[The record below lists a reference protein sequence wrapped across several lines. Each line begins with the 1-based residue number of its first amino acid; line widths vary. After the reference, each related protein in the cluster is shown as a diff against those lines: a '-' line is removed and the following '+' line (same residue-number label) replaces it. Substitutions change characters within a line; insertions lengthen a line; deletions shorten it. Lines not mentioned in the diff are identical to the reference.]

1 MSDKIEYSRLL
12 LKRSTTSGEVP
23 TIPPITAVTLN
34 QFTATDIFEGE
45 LFLNSID
52 DLLWIRTENGILPI
66 SLSGSTGSTG
76 NQTLTQVL
84 FEGNVTNGYD
94 IEVSSGDTIIFQGI
108 PSGVTTTILGL
119 DASGNTIT
127 TTGGGG
133 SQSLDSVL
141 SNGNTTGIFDIVVS
155 NGTTIQYINPTTGST
170 NTILGLD
177 ASGNTI
183 TTSVSD
189 FNTFITGGTISYTG
203 STGVLDLFD
212 NSGSTISIT
221 GLTDVFSTGGTYSAG
236 TLTIDKNDGTS
247 FNVSGFFT
255 GSTTPSLDAV
265 LAVGNTTG
273 IFDIIIS
280 TGTTIQSPSG
290 ENEISLQDADQMVL
304 KSTYTL
310 GGNNLVDEIKMRAP
324 SGTDA
329 GLEIISTDNTN
340 TLVTKTEYRPTS
352 KRDLSFDSGGAF
364 VETRLESSGYTIDL
378 SNTSAGYLTIDGLL
392 PGTSVDLL
400 GLDSNNRVVP
410 VSTSGLP
417 DIYSTGGTFS
427 AGTITINRNDGNS
440 FNITGITAGVS
451 SVNVGTGLS
460 GNSTT
465 GDITLI
471 NTAPDQVVS
480 LSGGTGITTGGTYP
494 NFTITNS
501 LPDRTVVLNNGSNIS
516 VSGTYPNFTIASTG
530 LTAANLWT
538 SGSTIGSVTTT
549 VGGNTNTA
557 PYSLVVGTGNTVT
570 QTHSTQLASNIV
582 AGLNNFVDS
591 AGSIVVGFNHNV
603 DDPIGAAVFGSTN
616 TAIPNYSTIFGV
628 NNSIT
633 GGTFSFVAGGLNKI
647 NSGSYSAILGGSNN
661 VLSSGGRSVILGG
674 QGITGTS
681 DNMVYV
687 PNLTIASATTG
698 SSVSSLG
705 IDATGKVIKTTTPT
719 DYYVTGG
726 TFSTSGGTLTLERND
741 GNDVIVTGFTANVG
755 CLGITIDGG
764 GSAITTGVVGSII
777 VPYNCVIDCWGI
789 IADQSGSIVIDVWK
803 GSSPLSIPTS
813 AAQSI
818 AGSEKPT
825 LSSQQINTDLNL
837 TTWTK
842 NLLFGDV
849 LVFNVDSATTVERV
863 TLQIKV
869 IKL

>member
-1 MSDKIEYSRLL
+1 MADKIEYSRMLV
-12 LKRSTTSGEVP
+12 KRTAQTGEVP
-23 TIPPITAVTLN
+23 TIPPITATTLN
-34 QFTATDIFEGE
+34 QMIPTDLFVGE
-45 LFLNSID
+45 LFLNEAD
-52 DLLWIRTENGILPI
+52 DLLWIRTDNGILPI
-66 SLSGSTGSTG
+66 SLSGSTGSTPS
-76 NQTLTQVL
+76 LTEVL
-84 FEGNVTNGYD
+84 FEGNVTNGYN

-108 PSGVTTTILGL
+108 PSGVTSTILGL

-133 SQSLDSVL
+133 SQDLESVL
-141 SNGNTTGIFDIVVS
+141 SNGNTTGIFDIVIS
-155 NGTTIQYINPTTGST
+155 TGQTIQYLNLSSGST

-189 FNTFITGGTISYTG
+189 FNTFTTGGTISYTG

-247 FNVSGFFT
+247 FNVSGLFT
-255 GSTTPSLDAV
+255 GYTSIVESLTTGTGLSGDTTTGNITIINTAPDQVVSLSGGTGITTGGTYPNFTITNSLPDQVVSLSGGTGITTGGTYPNFTITNSLPDQVVSLSGGTNISVSGTYPNFSISTTGLTSPSLDEV
-265 LAVGNTTG
+265 LSVGNTTNG
-273 IFDIIIS
+273 NDIIVS
-280 TGTTIQSPSG
+280 TGDTISSPNG

-310 GGNNLVDEIKMRAP
+310 VGNNLVDEIKMRAP
-324 SGTDA
+324 SGSDA

-340 TLVTKTEYRPTS
+340 TLVTKSEYRPTS
-352 KRDLSFDSGGAF
+352 KKDLSFDSGGAF
-364 VETRLESSGYTIDL
+364 VETRLESSGFTIDL

-417 DIYSTGGTFS
+417 DIFSTGGTFS
-427 AGTITINRNDGNS
+427 AGTITINRNDNNS

-480 LSGGTGITTGGTYP
+480 ISGGTGITTGGTYP

-501 LPDRTVVLNNGSNIS
+501 LPDQVVSISGGTNIS
-516 VSGTYPNFTIASTG
+516 STGTYPNFTIAATG
-530 LTAANLWT
+530 LT
-538 SGSTIGSVTTT
+538 
-549 VGGNTNTA
+549 
-557 PYSLVVGTGNTVT
+557 
-570 QTHSTQLASNIV
+570 
-582 AGLNNFVDS
+582 
-591 AGSIVVGFNHNV
+591 
-603 DDPIGAAVFGSTN
+603 
-616 TAIPNYSTIFGV
+616 
-628 NNSIT
+628 
-633 GGTFSFVAGGLNKI
+633 
-647 NSGSYSAILGGSNN
+647 
-661 VLSSGGRSVILGG
+661 
-674 QGITGTS
+674 
-681 DNMVYV
+681 
-687 PNLTIASATTG
+687 
-698 SSVSSLG
+698 
-705 IDATGKVIKTTTPT
+705 
-719 DYYVTGG
+719 DYFVTGG

-741 GNDVIVTGFTANVG
+741 GNDVTITGFTANVG

-837 TTWTK
+837 TTWTT
-842 NLLFGDV
+842 NLVFGDV

>member
-1 MSDKIEYSRLL
+1 MADKIEYSRMLV
-12 LKRSTTSGEVP
+12 KRTAQAGEVP
-23 TIPPITAVTLN
+23 TIPPITATTLN
-34 QFTATDIFEGE
+34 QMIPTDLFIGE
-45 LFLNSID
+45 FFLNEAD
-52 DLLWIRTENGILPI
+52 DLLWIRTDNGILPI
-66 SLSGSTGSTG
+66 SLSGSTGSTP
-76 NQTLTQVL
+76 NLTEVL
-84 FEGNVTNGYD
+84 FQGNATNGYD
-94 IEVSSGDTIIFQGI
+94 IVVSSGDTIIFQGI
-108 PSGVTTTILGL
+108 PSGVTSTILGL

-133 SQSLDSVL
+133 GSQSLDQVL
-141 SNGNTTGIFDIVVS
+141 AVGNTTGIFDIVIS
-155 NGTTIQYINPTTGST
+155 SGQTIQYLNLSSGST

-247 FNVSGFFT
+247 FNVSGLFT
-255 GSTTPSLDAV
+255 GYTSIVESLTTGTGLSGDTTTGNITIINTAPDQVVSLSGGTNITVSGTYPNFSIAATGLTTPSLDEV
-265 LAVGNTTG
+265 LVVGNTTNG
-273 IFDIIIS
+273 NDIIVS
-280 TGTTIQSPSG
+280 TGDTISSPNG

-310 GGNNLVDEIKMRAP
+310 VGNNLVDEIKMRAP
-324 SGTDA
+324 SPTDA

-340 TLVTKTEYRPTS
+340 TLVTKSEYRPTS
-352 KRDLSFDSGGAF
+352 KKDLSFDSGGAF
-364 VETRLESSGYTIDL
+364 VETRLESSGFTIDL
-378 SNTSAGYLTIDGLL
+378 SNTSAGYLTIDGIL
-392 PGTSVDLL
+392 PGTATDLL
-400 GLDSNNRVVP
+400 GIDSNNRVVP

-471 NTAPDQVVS
+471 NTAPDKVVS
-480 LSGGTGITTGGTYP
+480 ISGGT
-494 NFTITNS
+494 
-501 LPDRTVVLNNGSNIS
+501 NIS
-516 VSGTYPNFTIASTG
+516 ATGTYPNFTIAATG
-530 LTAANLWT
+530 L
-538 SGSTIGSVTTT
+538 
-549 VGGNTNTA
+549 
-557 PYSLVVGTGNTVT
+557 
-570 QTHSTQLASNIV
+570 
-582 AGLNNFVDS
+582 
-591 AGSIVVGFNHNV
+591 
-603 DDPIGAAVFGSTN
+603 
-616 TAIPNYSTIFGV
+616 
-628 NNSIT
+628 
-633 GGTFSFVAGGLNKI
+633 
-647 NSGSYSAILGGSNN
+647 
-661 VLSSGGRSVILGG
+661 
-674 QGITGTS
+674 
-681 DNMVYV
+681 
-687 PNLTIASATTG
+687 
-698 SSVSSLG
+698 
-705 IDATGKVIKTTTPT
+705 T

-726 TFSTSGGTLTLERND
+726 TFSTSGGTLTLNRQN
-741 GNDVIVTGFTANVG
+741 GSVQVTGFTANIG

-764 GSAITTGVVGSII
+764 GSVITTGVTGSII
-777 VPYNCVIDCWGI
+777 VPYACVIDCWGI
-789 IADQSGSIVIDVWK
+789 IADQSGSTVIDVWK

-842 NLLFGDV
+842 NLVFGDV
-849 LVFNVDSATTVERV
+849 LVFNVDSATTVKRV